1 MIQMNLF
8 TNSNRL
14 TDIENRLVAD
24 TAEGEGKWEE
34 GEIRSLG
41 LADVNYYI

>member
-1 MIQMNLF
+1 MTQKNLF